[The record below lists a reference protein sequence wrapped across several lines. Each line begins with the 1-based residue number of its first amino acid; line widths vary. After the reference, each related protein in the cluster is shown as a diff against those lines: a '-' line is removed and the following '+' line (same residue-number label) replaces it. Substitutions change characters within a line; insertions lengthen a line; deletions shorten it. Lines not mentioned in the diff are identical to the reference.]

1 MVHPVARKTLRRPLA
16 LSVSSLR
23 PFIDIASP
31 ALARE
36 ALALRRLKPGPGFGS
51 RIRAKSLGCEIRFQT
66 RLKGRDLVV
75 RVSDTGPGIPEH
87 LRTRVFEPFFTT
99 KEKGTGLGLGICFGI
114 VRDHGGAIELEAG
127 HETGAHFRIVIP
139 VVDSEES
146 GG

>member
-16 LSVSSLR
+16 LSASSLR

-66 RLKGRDLVV
+66 RLSLLHQTEQMVKRLFRGRHLDLGATDRQTLVA
-75 RVSDTGPGIPEH
+75 
-87 LRTRVFEPFFTT
+87 
-99 KEKGTGLGLGICFGI
+99 
-114 VRDHGGAIELEAG
+114 GG
-127 HETGAHFRIVIP
+127 
-139 VVDSEES
+139 
-146 GG
+146 